1 MARVAAV
8 VLNSVSHDGRVLKE
22 ADSLAAAGHEV
33 AIFGIQDNRDDTPE
47 IIRDSGVRIVRID
60 WKADGYRLAADLTRG
75 LSLGGAVAL
84 AGTSAGATRPAA
96 RVIRSLTLEHMIGG
110 GLLGSSAVLAWKGR
124 QQARKFG
131 AASVRLRGQQAPQAR
146 SRTVV
151 SKLGD
156 LPTIS
161 RRAIIRRAGVQMMR
175 DNLVDAILDFHP
187 DVVHCHDLLTVPI
200 GRRVKRQIGA
210 KLVYDSHEIFEEV
223 SQLPEWRRTRY
234 RLLQQHIS
242 GDVDA
247 FITVNERIAAFLA
260 ERYPKLPP
268 AVVVKNAVKPQA
280 GTPIDDG
287 RLRRAAGVGED
298 SKILLYQGG
307 FARFRGLDMLVRA
320 AALLPPDWTLV
331 MMGWGSYEK
340 YLLRIADEVDPQRH
354 KVRFIPGAPQA
365 ELREWTVGADLGVIP
380 YENVCLNHWYC
391 SPNKLWE
398 YPAAG
403 VPILASPF
411 PILRETIE
419 RADIGLL
426 LDEDQSPEHLATL
439 LADLDDAR
447 LAQMAKN
454 CKAYIDEDNWS
465 TYEQRLVDAYG
476 TLVT

>member
-33 AIFGIQDNRDDTPE
+33 AIFGIRDNRDDTPE
-47 IIRDSGVRIVRID
+47 IIRDSGVRVVRID
-60 WKADGYRLAADLTRG
+60 WKADAYRLAAGVTRG
-75 LSLGGAVAL
+75 LSMGGALAL
-84 AGTSAGATRPAA
+84 AGASAVGSRPAA
-96 RVIRSLTLEHMIGG
+96 RMIRSTGLEHVIGA
-110 GLLGSSAVLAWKGR
+110 GLLGSGAVLARKGFE
-124 QQARKFG
+124 QAGKFG
-131 AASVRLRGQQAPQAR
+131 AASVRLQGQRPRQAR
-146 SRTVV
+146 SQNVV
-151 SKLGD
+151 TKLHD
-156 LPTIS
+156 LPTIT
-161 RRAIIRRAGVQMMR
+161 RRATIRRAGVQMMR

-234 RLLQQHIS
+234 RLMQQHIS

-247 FITVNERIAAFLA
+247 FITVNERIAAFLV

-280 GTPIDDG
+280 RMPVDDG
-287 RLRRAAGVGED
+287 RLRRAAGVSED

-340 YLLRIADEVDPQRH
+340 HLLRIADQVDPERH

-365 ELREWTVGADLGVIP
+365 ELREWTVGAALGVIP

-398 YPAAG
+398 YPSAG

-411 PILRETIE
+411 PVLRETIE

-426 LDEDQSPEHLATL
+426 LDEDQTPEHLATL

-447 LAQMAKN
+447 LAQMGKN
-454 CKAYIDEDNWS
+454 CKAFIDGDNWS
-465 TYEQRLVDAYG
+465 TYEKRLVNTYG